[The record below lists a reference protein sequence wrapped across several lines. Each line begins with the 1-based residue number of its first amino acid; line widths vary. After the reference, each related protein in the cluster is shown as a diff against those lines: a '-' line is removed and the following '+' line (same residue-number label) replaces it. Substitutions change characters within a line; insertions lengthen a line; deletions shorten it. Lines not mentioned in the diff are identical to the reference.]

1 MTETVNTMTWPLRVV
16 IILGIVFLL
25 PATVNFGIATFI
37 EKPERPTYP
46 TVLRQRSDK
55 DKEKRAKATA
65 EYNKAMKEYRAAGKT
80 YARTAFWISLPI
92 GLIALC
98 AGIFPGLSEIGI
110 GLMGAGLI
118 TVGMS
123 HISFYQGIG
132 DPERFTSLLLGLLV
146 LLFIA
151 YRRLVRPG

>member
-1 MTETVNTMTWPLRVV
+1 MNETVKPMTWPLRLV
-16 IILGIVFLL
+16 IILGIICLL

-37 EKPERPTYP
+37 GKPERPTYP
-46 TVLRQRSDK
+46 TALAQRS
-55 DKEKRAKATA
+55 DKEKRAKART
-65 EYNKAMKEYRAAGKT
+65 EYNKAMKEYRAAGKI

-92 GLIALC
+92 GLIVLC
-98 AGIFPGLSEIGI
+98 AGIFPGLSDIGI

-132 DPERFTSLLLGLLV
+132 DPERFASLLLGLAV
-146 LLFIA
+146 LMLIA
-151 YRRLVRPG
+151 YRRLMRPG